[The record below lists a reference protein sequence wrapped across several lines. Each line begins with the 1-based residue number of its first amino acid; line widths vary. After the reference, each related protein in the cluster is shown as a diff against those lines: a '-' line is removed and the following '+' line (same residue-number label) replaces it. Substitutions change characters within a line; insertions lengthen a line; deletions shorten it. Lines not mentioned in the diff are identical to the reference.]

1 MLFSEKNTNYDLQ
14 GLNLK
19 IDNKFVDRVGTNCK
33 EKYFKF
39 VGHVLDDKLT
49 WVGHVE
55 HVSKKLAGANF
66 AINSSKHFL
75 PLNIRKMLYYTLFDC
90 HINFGSLLWGCAS
103 HKLLQKIEN
112 LQKRCIRN
120 VGLRSFKAHT
130 EPLFKDLKILKLTDK
145 IAFGK
150 SVFMHQYKNNKL
162 PVSFSDTFTDI
173 TNTDDRQT
181 RHNDYN
187 FVNKPALKSYL
198 EKFPYKQFLSN
209 WNSLSID
216 LKSTA
221 DETEFQQLLKD
232 NTLATYSHET
242 NCIGPCYSCGTI

>member
-1 MLFSEKNTNYDLQ
+1 
-14 GLNLK
+14 
-19 IDNKFVDRVGTNCK
+19 
-33 EKYFKF
+33 
-39 VGHVLDDKLT
+39 
-49 WVGHVE
+49 
-55 HVSKKLAGANF
+55 
-66 AINSSKHFL
+66 
-75 PLNIRKMLYYTLFDC
+75 MLYYTLFDC

-103 HKLLQKIEN
+103 HKLLQIIEN

-120 VGLRSFKAHT
+120 VGSRSFKAHT

-187 FVNKPALKSYL
+187 FVNKPALKTYL

-232 NTLATYSHET
+232 NTLATYSHEK